1 MNSDNVRYVGRSSL
15 ITYTAGH
22 FLVDFACG
30 YILFNM
36 YAAEQLEAVSVSL
49 LFIFYNLLA
58 FGTQF
63 ALGAVSD
70 MIRSNGSLFAA
81 SGCVLTA
88 AGLAVGGNIPY
99 LAVTLTGLGN
109 AAFHVGGGTDALTRD
124 NSMTRAGI
132 FVSTGTLGIALGSHM
147 GTDGKI
153 PVVFLIAILVTVAV
167 SVFAFC
173 TAKRRIPVPDADPDD
188 DNDTLFSRRSVLSA
202 AGPAVAVLMI
212 AVFIRSWV
220 GFTAS
225 FPESDSKFAFLLPA
239 CAAFAGK
246 FVGGILADL
255 IGARRVAAVSV
266 LLSAPLFFLGGSRF
280 LFFLAA
286 VFLFNIAMP
295 VTLVELARR
304 LPRHEGFAI
313 GLTTL
318 ALFAGYLLSTVLH
331 VSSSSSPFLTA
342 LLAVVAAAAVAVTA
356 SDRRN

>member
-36 YAAEQLEAVSVSL
+36 YAAEQLEAVSVSF

-70 MIRSNGSLFAA
+70 MIRSNGSFFAVI
-81 SGCVLTA
+81 GCILTA

-99 LAVTLTGLGN
+99 LTVTLIGLGN

-147 GTDGKI
+147 GTGGKI
-153 PVVFLIAILVTVAV
+153 PVVFLIALLVTVAV

-173 TAKRRIPVPDADPDD
+173 TAKRRIPVPDTEP
-188 DNDTLFSRRSVLSA
+188 DNDTPFSRRSVLSA

-331 VSSSSSPFLTA
+331 VSSSSSPLLTA